1 MIVVCN
7 EKGEE
12 FKVPHQIDVKDWLNN
27 GYSLKKPETKKTK
40 EKKEDKPE

>member
-1 MIVVCN
+1 MIVVYN

-27 GYSLKKPETKKTK
+27 GYSLEKPETKKTK
-40 EKKEDKPE
+40 EKKEEKSE